1 MDAGNR
7 SIRAAGRPTHR
18 AIGERQME
26 RFTGPKFTKC
36 RAYKPED
43 NESKKRSWRL
53 KTRYLPHFGDKQ
65 AAKAARR
72 LSA

>member
-1 MDAGNR
+1 
-7 SIRAAGRPTHR
+7 
-18 AIGERQME
+18 ME

-36 RAYKPED
+36 RAYKPEA